1 MIFQSNSNVNM
12 LQLSCRSGTEEEYS
26 ELSQLLDD
34 ISSYSRDMVV
44 LQTQEREA
52 KNKEKSDKQKGEEMR
67 KAAMELMG
75 SMFLY

>member
-1 MIFQSNSNVNM
+1 M